1 MKVLFTFNIKEDQLK
16 SMETKFT
23 DVEFSFAK
31 KIEEVPLDS
40 YEVIVTYGEDI
51 TPAVLE
57 KASSLKWIMVASAG
71 VEKMPLAEIAEKG
84 IIMSNVRGIHKT
96 PMAESVLAHIL
107 SLRRAL
113 PTFRERQMN
122 KEWNTKASQGE
133 LRGSTAIIL
142 GPGAIGSEIGRLLQA
157 FGVHT
162 IGCNSSGDH
171 AQHMDET
178 IPFEKLKDV
187 LPKGDIVISVLPST
201 SKTRGMLDGSYF
213 EAMKDSALFMNFGRG
228 DLVKESTLLHALRHD
243 EIGHAVLDVFEKEP
257 LPADSGLWELENV
270 TISPHVSSHS
280 GKYVERALEFFTENL
295 SKWQKGNRELVNLI
309 DLEQGY

>member
-1 MKVLFTFNIKEDQLK
+1 MKILFTFTLKEEQLRNL
-16 SMETKFT
+16 ETEFT
-23 DVEFSFAK
+23 DVEFSFTK
-31 KIEEVPLDS
+31 NIGDVPLDS

-51 TPAVLE
+51 TSSVLNR
-57 KASSLKWIMVASAG
+57 APSLKWIMVASAG
-71 VEKMPLAEIAEKG
+71 VEKMPLDEIAEKG

-107 SLRRAL
+107 SLGRAL
-113 PTFRERQMN
+113 PILREQQLR
-122 KEWNTKASQGE
+122 KEWNTKAKQTE

-162 IGCNSSGDH
+162 IGCNSTGER
-171 AQHMDET
+171 AQYMNET
-178 IPFEKLKDV
+178 IPFEELKDV
-187 LPKGDIVISVLPST
+187 LPDGDIIISVLPST
-201 SKTRGMLDGSYF
+201 PKTKGMLDGSYF

-228 DLVKESTLLHALRHD
+228 DLVKESTLLHALKHD
-243 EIGHAVLDVFEKEP
+243 EIRHAVLDVFEREP
-257 LPADSGLWELENV
+257 LPAESGLWELDNI

-295 SKWQKGNRELVNLI
+295 SKWQQGDQELLNLI
-309 DLEQGY
+309 NLKQGY